1 MARRAAARLK
11 CPLSAV
17 ERTSACAD
25 AGEAVAARRGHS
37 FTSAGTARPHF
48 LLRARTGLRAAP
60 RPQKFEC
67 PLHDEI
73 VTPDTAIRSGR
84 QVKQESLIEQPVSLI
99 EWLAREVEL
108 SREEPAAR
116 PLHLEMIVPGAPRI
130 SGRNDCVEPPTT
142 LVIDGLMATKPE
154 SSIVI
159 PADVIRMPDLE
170 E

>member
-1 MARRAAARLK
+1 M
-11 CPLSAV
+11 
-17 ERTSACAD
+17 
-25 AGEAVAARRGHS
+25 
-37 FTSAGTARPHF
+37 
-48 LLRARTGLRAAP
+48 
-60 RPQKFEC
+60 
-67 PLHDEI
+67 
-73 VTPDTAIRSGR
+73 
-84 QVKQESLIEQPVSLI
+84 KQEPLVKQPVSLI

-108 SREEPAAR
+108 SREEPAAG
-116 PLHLEMIVPGAPRI
+116 PLHLEMIVPSAPRI